1 MATVRDDLRVNRSAV
16 LLLLALLVAG
26 FGIWASLN
34 GIALLFGGGTPLL
47 TVIFL
52 AEGIL
57 GLVAAY
63 GIARAQPWAASVVL
77 LLAVI
82 VAAAALVQAFVLGIL
97 PWLYALFIA
106 IAAIVLALIVAAAL
120 GRTSV

>member
-16 LLLLALLVAG
+16 LMLLALLVG
-26 FGIWASLN
+26 CFGIYAALN

-47 TVIFL
+47 TVAFL

-63 GIARAQPWAASVVL
+63 GIARAEPWASPVVL

-82 VAAAALVQAFVLGIL
+82 IGAVALVNAFVLGIL

-106 IAAIVLALIVAAAL
+106 IAAIVMALIIAAAL
-120 GRTSV
+120 GRSAA